1 MLTFEDDDEVI
12 LYHMNCRARQF
23 IVLVLGWQTK
33 VRPIPC
39 AWPMPDC
46 WGPSQTELANGTPVV
61 YPDVHDDEDVEDD
74 VWDDGDDWESDIG
87 CGDEELMDVL
97 EDIALADQY
106 RGQEVHDIEDDYV
119 IHESLIDSPTKHVR
133 FNS

>member
-1 MLTFEDDDEVI
+1 
-12 LYHMNCRARQF
+12 
-23 IVLVLGWQTK
+23 
-33 VRPIPC
+33 
-39 AWPMPDC
+39 MPDC